1 MTDLP
6 YLPATEALR
15 LFRSRELS
23 PVELMTAVIERAEAV
38 EPQVNALS
46 ERIFEEAL
54 LQAKQA
60 ERAYR
65 DGSPRPLE
73 GLPVAAKDE
82 QPIAGRPARSGS
94 LAYADHVAEVTHPVV
109 ERIVAAGGIIHARTT
124 TPEFCCAAFTHSKLW
139 GLTRNPWNPDYSPGG
154 SSGGSGA
161 ALASGTAALATG
173 SDIGGS
179 IRIPAANTGTVGYK
193 PPYGRVPVM
202 PPFNLDHYC
211 HEGSMARTVADC
223 ALLQN
228 VIAGPHPHDVVSLRP
243 AVQIPDRLGNVT
255 GLRIA
260 YAPNLGDWEIEPEI
274 AANTRA
280 VADALREAG
289 ATVEE
294 VEVGLRRADVMR
306 ATFTHFGAIFGPSVG
321 QVAAEHGD
329 TLTRYALDFA
339 AYSRAVSEET
349 GGFLAGLELEAA
361 IYAPIGEL
369 LDRYDALICPTTGAP
384 GLRAGEE
391 YVDTK
396 LTVNGVELDHYME
409 YVLTTVFNIASR
421 CPVLNVPSG
430 RASNGV
436 PTGVQIVG
444 RSYDDATVFHIGAAV
459 ERVRPWAF
467 RPDVGDSRRG
477 RVPAQPDC
485 DLTIA
490 F

>member
-1 MTDLP
+1 MTDLA
-6 YLPATEALR
+6 YLSATEALR

-23 PVELMTAVIERAEAV
+23 PVELMTAVAERAEAV

-46 ERIFEEAL
+46 ERTFDEAL

-73 GLPVAAKDE
+73 GIPVATKDE
-82 QPIAGRPARSGS
+82 QPIAGRLATDGS
-94 LAYADHVAEVTHPVV
+94 LAYADQVAEVTHPVI
-109 ERIVAAGGIIHARTT
+109 ERVLAAGGIVHARTT
-124 TPEFCCAAFTHSKLW
+124 TPEFCCAGFTHSRLW
-139 GLTRNPWNPDYSPGG
+139 GITRNPWNLDYSPGG
-154 SSGGSGA
+154 SSGGAGA
-161 ALASGTAALATG
+161 ALASGTATLATG

-179 IRIPAANTGTVGYK
+179 IRLPAANTGTVGYK
-193 PPYGRVPVM
+193 PPYGRVPAM

-211 HEGSMARTVADC
+211 HDGPMARTVADC

-228 VIAGPHPHDVVSLRP
+228 VIVGPHPHDVVSLRP
-243 AVQIPDRLGNVT
+243 AVRVPERLGDVT

-280 VADALREAG
+280 VAEALREAG
-289 ATVEE
+289 AIVEE
-294 VEVGLRRADVMR
+294 VEVGLRSADVTK
-306 ATFTHFGAIFGPSVG
+306 AVFIHFGAIFGPMVG

-329 TLTRYALDFA
+329 TLNPYALDFA
-339 AYSRAVSEET
+339 ARAERAMGES
-349 GGFLAGLELEAA
+349 GAFLHGLKLEAA

-369 LDRYDALICPTTGAP
+369 LDRYDALICPTTGAT
-384 GLRAGEE
+384 GLLAGEE

-396 LTVNGVELDHYME
+396 FSVNGVELDNYLE
-409 YVLTTVFNIASR
+409 YALTPVFNIASR

-430 RASNGV
+430 RASNGM

-444 RSYDDATVFHIGAAV
+444 RSYDDATVFQVGAAV
-459 ERVRPWAF
+459 ERVRPWAY
-467 RPDVGDSRRG
+467 RPES
-477 RVPAQPDC
+477 
-485 DLTIA
+485 L
-490 F
+490 

>member
-1 MTDLP
+1 MTDLA

-23 PVELMTAVIERAEAV
+23 PVELMAAVIERAEAV
-38 EPQVNALS
+38 EQQVNALS
-46 ERIFEEAL
+46 ERAFDEAL

-65 DGSPRPLE
+65 DGGSPRPLE
-73 GLPVAAKDE
+73 GLPVATKDE
-82 QPIAGRPARSGS
+82 QPIAGRPATDGS
-94 LAYADHVAEVTHPVV
+94 LAYTGSVAEVTHPVI
-109 ERIVAAGGIIHARTT
+109 ERVLAAGGIVHARTT
-124 TPEFCCAAFTHSKLW
+124 TPEFCCAGFTQSKLW
-139 GLTRNPWNPDYSPGG
+139 GITRNPWNLDYSPGG

-161 ALASGTAALATG
+161 ALASGTAMLATG

-179 IRIPAANTGTVGYK
+179 IRLPAANTGTVGYK
-193 PPYGRVPVM
+193 PPYGRVPAM

-211 HEGSMARTVADC
+211 HDGPMARTVADC

-243 AVQIPDRLGNVT
+243 AVRIPDRLGDVT

-260 YAPNLGDWEIEPEI
+260 YAPNLGDWEIEPEV

-280 VADALREAG
+280 VAEALREAG
-289 ATVEE
+289 AIVEE
-294 VEVGLRRADVMR
+294 AGVGLRRADVFE
-306 ATFTHFGAIFGPSVG
+306 AVFIHFGAIFGPMVTR
-321 QVAAEHGD
+321 VAAEHGD
-329 TLTRYALDFA
+329 KLTPYALAFA
-339 AYSRAVSEET
+339 ADAERAMERS
-349 GGFLAGLELEAA
+349 GAFLAGLELEAA

-391 YVDTK
+391 YVDTR
-396 LTVNGVELDHYME
+396 LTVNGVELDHYLE
-409 YVLTTVFNIASR
+409 YSLTPVFNIASR

-430 RASNGV
+430 RASNGM

-444 RSYDDATVFHIGAAV
+444 RSYDDATVFQVGAAV

-467 RPDVGDSRRG
+467 RPE
-477 RVPAQPDC
+477 A
-485 DLTIA
+485 L
-490 F
+490 

>member
-15 LFRSRELS
+15 MFRSRELS
-23 PVELMTAVIERAEAV
+23 PVELMTAVVERAEAV
-38 EPQVNALS
+38 EPRVNALS
-46 ERIFEEAL
+46 ERTFEEAL

-60 ERAYR
+60 EDAYR
-65 DGSPRPLE
+65 DGTARPLE
-73 GLPVAAKDE
+73 GLPVATKDE
-82 QPIAGRPARSGS
+82 QPIAGRIASDGS
-94 LAYADHVAEVTHPVV
+94 LPFADHVAEVTHPII
-109 ERIVAAGGIIHARTT
+109 ERIVAAGGIVHARTT
-124 TPEFCCAAFTHSKLW
+124 TPEFCCAGFTHSKLW
-139 GLTRNPWNPDYSPGG
+139 GVTRNPWNLDYSPGG

-161 ALASGTAALATG
+161 ALASGTATLATG

-179 IRIPAANTGTVGYK
+179 IRLPAANTGTVGFK
-193 PPYGRVPVM
+193 PPYGRVPAM
-202 PPFNLDHYC
+202 APFNLDHYC
-211 HEGSMARTVADC
+211 HDGSMARTVADC

-228 VIAGPHPHDVVSLRP
+228 TIVGPHPRDVVSLRP
-243 AVQIPDRLGNVT
+243 AVHIAEDLGDVT

-260 YAPNLGDWEIEPEI
+260 YAPNLGDWEIEPDI

-289 ATVEE
+289 AIVEE
-294 VEVGLRRADVMR
+294 VEICLRRADVFK
-306 ATFTHFGAIFGPSVG
+306 AVFIHFGAIFGPMVTR
-321 QVAAEHGD
+321 VAAEHGD
-329 TLTRYALDFA
+329 RLTPYALAFA
-339 AYSRAVSEET
+339 ADAGRAMEEA
-349 GGFLAGLELEAA
+349 GAFLTGLEMEAA

-396 LTVNGVELDHYME
+396 FSVNGVELDNYLE
-409 YVLTTVFNIASR
+409 YSLTPVFNIASR

-444 RSYDDATVFHIGAAV
+444 RSYDDATVFNVGAAV

-467 RPDVGDSRRG
+467 RPE
-477 RVPAQPDC
+477 A
-485 DLTIA
+485 L
-490 F
+490 

>member
-1 MTDLP
+1 MTDLA

-23 PVELMTAVIERAEAV
+23 PVELVAAVIERAEAV

-46 ERIFEEAL
+46 ERTFEEAL

-82 QPIAGRPARSGS
+82 QPIAGRLATDGS
-94 LAYADHVAEVTHPVV
+94 LAYADHVAEATHPII
-109 ERIVAAGGIIHARTT
+109 ERIVAAGGIVHARTT
-124 TPEFCCAAFTHSKLW
+124 TPEFCCAGFTHSKLW
-139 GLTRNPWNPDYSPGG
+139 GVTRNPWNLDYSPGG

-161 ALASGTAALATG
+161 ALASGTATLATG

-179 IRIPAANTGTVGYK
+179 IRLPAANTGTVGYK
-193 PPYGRVPVM
+193 PPYGRVPAM

-211 HEGSMARTVADC
+211 HDGPMARTVADC

-228 VIAGPHPHDVVSLRP
+228 TIVGPHPHDVVSLRP
-243 AVQIPDRLGNVT
+243 AVHLPDRLGDVT

-289 ATVEE
+289 AIVEE

-306 ATFTHFGAIFGPSVG
+306 AAFIHFGAIFGPMVG
-321 QVAAEHGD
+321 RVAAEHGD
-329 TLTRYALDFA
+329 LLNPYALAFA
-339 AYSRAVSEET
+339 ADAARAMEEP
-349 GGFLAGLELEAA
+349 GAFLTGLEMEAA
-361 IYAPIGEL
+361 IYRPIGEL
-369 LDRYDALICPTTGAP
+369 LDRYDALICPTTGAS

-396 LTVNGVELDHYME
+396 FSVNGIELDHYLE
-409 YVLTTVFNIASR
+409 YSLTTVFNIASR

-444 RSYDDATVFHIGAAV
+444 RGYDDATVFHIGAAV
-459 ERVRPWAF
+459 EHVRPWAH
-467 RPDVGDSRRG
+467 RPES
-477 RVPAQPDC
+477 
-485 DLTIA
+485 L
-490 F
+490 